1 MPVYSCR
8 YVGWY
13 IQDKFPS
20 VWRHCWSGHHW
31 RGAWGT
37 TIYRKN
43 LRGGVCDTRK
53 KYLLSYLP
61 PGLMTTKLQLFR
73 YTDDNL
79 FAVPRESKESLG
91 KTAHRTN
98 GIDFAGANCII
109 YNSLAA
115 MCILKKCNSR
125 HRLFEM
131 FPIFFTGSL
140 FQIMPSIR
148 GLESKNVGSRFKENR
163 NLTLCKKKRSGIAV
177 QVISNMSGRIK
188 YDD

>member
-1 MPVYSCR
+1 MLNLLNLLHGPHKQKELPAQCNPWLHMPVYSCR

-61 PGLMTTKLQLFR
+61 LGLMTTKLQLFR

-115 MCILKKCNSR
+115 MCILKNAIHVIDCLKCSLSFLQVLCSR
-125 HRLFEM
+125 
-131 FPIFFTGSL
+131 S
-140 FQIMPSIR
+140 
-148 GLESKNVGSRFKENR
+148 
-163 NLTLCKKKRSGIAV
+163 C
-177 QVISNMSGRIK
+177 QVYVVWRVKM
-188 YDD
+188 